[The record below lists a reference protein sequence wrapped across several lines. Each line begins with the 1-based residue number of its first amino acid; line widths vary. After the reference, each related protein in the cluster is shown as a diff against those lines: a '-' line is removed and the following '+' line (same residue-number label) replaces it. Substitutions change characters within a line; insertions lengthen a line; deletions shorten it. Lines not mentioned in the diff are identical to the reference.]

1 MTPMASNATGESSG
15 DGKRRSRF
23 SGLMQRESKIKAV
36 VKKVNLFPK
45 NPNDGQGSQDPG
57 LSRGRALFQNAV
69 NKVKSLSG
77 ETSEA
82 QCSNV
87 FQNET
92 TFQGRPA
99 KTVWYR
105 HLSKSKKDKSPKNS

>member
-1 MTPMASNATGESSG
+1 MTPMASNNTGESSG

-23 SGLMQRESKIKAV
+23 SGLMQRENKIKAV

-69 NKVKSLSG
+69 NKVFRG
-77 ETSEA
+77 
-82 QCSNV
+82 
-87 FQNET
+87 
-92 TFQGRPA
+92 
-99 KTVWYR
+99 
-105 HLSKSKKDKSPKNS
+105 KK